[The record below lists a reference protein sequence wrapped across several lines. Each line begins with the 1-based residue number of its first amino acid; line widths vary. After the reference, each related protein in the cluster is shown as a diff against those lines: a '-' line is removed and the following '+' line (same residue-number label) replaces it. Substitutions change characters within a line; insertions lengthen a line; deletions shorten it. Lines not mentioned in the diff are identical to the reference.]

1 MILWLAGTIAVACLA
16 VLAGRWRPWA
26 AGTVL
31 TLAGVLAVLLEWRR
45 RAARVRNSK
54 IRYPAN

>member
-16 VLAGRWRPWA
+16 VLAGRWRRWA

-31 TLAGVLAVLLEWRR
+31 TLAGVLALVREWRKR
-45 RAARVRNSK
+45 RAINPGGPRGS
-54 IRYPAN
+54 

>member
-31 TLAGVLAVLLEWRR
+31 TLAAVVSISLEWRR
-45 RAARVRNSK
+45 RLATTRASRHSNS
-54 IRYPAN
+54 R